1 MASKVPGPKDKDRA
15 TPANVAAFFS
25 LDKGRAAVLFGCDVR
40 YSFDEGS
47 TSSEW
52 LEACPGSWP
61 KGANEQDVRK
71 FG

>member
-15 TPANVAAFFS
+15 TSGNVAAFFS
-25 LDKGRAAVLFGCDVR
+25 LDKGHSAVLFGCDIR
-40 YSFDEGS
+40 YSFDDGF